1 MAFEFWML
9 HSMFAVPA
17 AQRSHAKDAK
27 VQAELVR
34 LCWNLSLVGKFCWG
48 RFLMAWQQSEFL
60 DASTR
65 ADIQSVVLYSESD
78 MDSVAGFFR
87 MWRSIGNHWE
97 FKSGWHA
104 EQHQQFV
111 AAWLH
116 KGREIRVYRITSY
129 IKIQRC
135 IWVSMILQIYR

>member
-1 MAFEFWML
+1 
-9 HSMFAVPA
+9 
-17 AQRSHAKDAK
+17 
-27 VQAELVR
+27 
-34 LCWNLSLVGKFCWG
+34 
-48 RFLMAWQQSEFL
+48 MAWQQSEFL

-135 IWVSMILQIYR
+135 I